1 MHNFNNKII
10 ELREHINVIKNQLV
24 DVNAKITT
32 LTNSIAEAI
41 N

>member
-1 MHNFNNKII
+1 MHNLNNEII
-10 ELREHINVIKNQLV
+10 KLREHINVIKNQLV